1 MIHFAKNIFAKSNEQ
16 SKGHARSAWASQRRL
31 KAKISVGLLCLSS
44 LMTGTAQ
51 ADTLA
56 GKFERIPDDQ
66 RVAVYWYWMSDNI
79 SVEGVQH
86 DLEAM
91 KRAGITRA
99 YIGNIWQDAV
109 KPGKI
114 KVLTPEWWEVM
125 HAALKRAGE
134 LDIEI
139 GVFNCPGW
147 SQSGGPWIKA
157 NQSMRYLKAESVD
170 VKGNGRELIISL
182 PSLGKEAEDV
192 RVLAMPR
199 HTAML
204 DTLLTID
211 KQQGKDQVTDLH
223 LDAARTIRNITFSTS
238 QYLLADVRIQTK
250 QDGKY
255 QDIKTAHL
263 DRTNTELNVGFVPWA
278 PISIDLPDTHTQDL
292 RIVTTGGPR
301 DCHFQARVTDL
312 PRVERYMEKSLAK
325 MYQTPLPMWG
335 EYMWPTQQEPQ
346 GTSVTQPSQVLD
358 LTSHMSQDG
367 TLRWTAPKG
376 EWTILRTGMAP
387 TGVTNAPASK
397 EGTGYEV
404 DKLSREHVASHFDA
418 FLGELLRRIPAED
431 RSTFKIVVEDSYE
444 TGGLNWTDD
453 MIESFR
459 TRYGYDPVP
468 YIPTLYGTVIGSQD
482 QSERFLWDLRR
493 LVADRVA
500 YDYVG
505 GLREVSN
512 RHGLTTWLE
521 CYGHWGFPSEFLM
534 YGGQSDEVAGE
545 FWSEGS
551 LGDIENRAASSCAHI
566 YGKRKVW
573 AESCTAGGP
582 NFSRYPAVMKQRTDR
597 FFCEGI
603 NATLLHLFIQQPDD
617 DTLPGVSAPFGN
629 DFQRKNT
636 WFAQMDLFTDYLRRC
651 NLMLQQGAYVADVAY
666 YIGEDAPKMTGECN
680 PALPRGYSFDYL
692 NAEVLH
698 SAWVSEGR
706 LCLAGGMTYRTL
718 VLPDQT
724 TMRPEVLA
732 DISRLVKDGLTVIGP
747 KPTSS
752 PSMQGWPEADGEV
765 KALADQM
772 WNGGRWGQGRVY
784 GKGTSLDHV
793 LQAQGIRPDCYVD
806 ASQPFAFIHRH
817 LPGREIYFVSN
828 QSDQPQDLRP
838 KFRVT
843 GMQAEVWN
851 PVTAERMRVEG
862 LQDDGTLSTLD
873 LHLEGNES
881 AFVVFAQEIDSSLT
895 VYNPAPK
902 SALLTI
908 STPWQVEFQPGR
920 RGPEE
925 GCVMDTLMAWNQSQD
940 DRVRYY
946 SGIATYS
953 NTFKLKKLPEGP
965 TWIDLGRVMV
975 MARVYVN
982 DQYAGGVWTPP
993 YRLNVQKLLCKG
1005 VNTLRVEV
1013 VNNWQNRL
1021 IGDQKLPEQE
1031 RPTWTSVNPWNAD
1044 SPLQDSGLLGPVS
1057 LLQ

>member
-1 MIHFAKNIFAKSNEQ
+1 MIRI
-16 SKGHARSAWASQRRL
+16 AR
-31 KAKISVGLLCLSS
+31 KISVGLLCLGS
-44 LMTGTAQ
+44 LVVGGTAR
-51 ADTLA
+51 AESLA

-99 YIGNIWQDAV
+99 YIGNIWQDEV

-114 KVLTPEWWEVM
+114 KVLTPEWWDVV

-147 SQSGGPWIKA
+147 SQSGGPWIKPE
-157 NQSMRYLKAESVD
+157 QSMRYLKEVSTNVQ
-170 VKGNGRELIISL
+170 GNGREQTIKL
-182 PSLGKEAEDV
+182 PSLGKDATDV
-192 RVLAMPR
+192 RVLAMPL
-199 HTAML
+199 HTASL
-204 DTLLTID
+204 DTLLNID
-211 KQQGKDQVTDLH
+211 KKVGQDQTIDLH
-223 LDAARTIRNITFSTS
+223 LDAPRTLRNITFTTG
-238 QYLLADVRIQTK
+238 QYLLADVKIQCK
-250 QDGKY
+250 SGNGY
-255 QDIKTAHL
+255 QDIKTVHL
-263 DRTNTELNVGFVPWA
+263 DRTNTNPNVGFIPWA
-278 PISIDLPDTHTQDL
+278 PISINLPDVHTQDL
-292 RIVTTGGPR
+292 RLVATGGPA

-312 PRVERYMEKSLAK
+312 PQVERYAEKSLAK
-325 MYQTPLPMWG
+325 MFQYPLPMWG
-335 EYMWPTQQEPQ
+335 EYMWATQQEPKE
-346 GTSVTQPSQVLD
+346 SKVTQPSEVID
-358 LTSHMSQDG
+358 LTASMSQDG
-367 TLRWTAPKG
+367 TLTWKAPKG
-376 EWTILRTGMAP
+376 EWTVLRTGMVT

-397 EGTGYEV
+397 EATGLEV
-404 DKLSREHVASHFDA
+404 DKMSRKHVATHFDA

-453 MIESFR
+453 MVESFR

-468 YIPTLYGTVIGSQD
+468 YIPTLYGTIIGSQD

-617 DTLPGVSAPFGN
+617 TTFPGVSAPFGN

-636 WFAQMDLFTDYLRRC
+636 WFSQMDLFTDYLRRC
-651 NLMLQQGAYVADVAY
+651 NMMLQQGSYVADVAY
-666 YIGEDAPKMTGECN
+666 FIGEDAPKMTGECN

-692 NAEVLH
+692 NAEVLR
-698 SAWVSEGR
+698 SAWVSDGR

-718 VLPDQT
+718 VLPNQT

-732 DISRLVKDGLTVIGP
+732 DISRLVQDGLTVIGP
-747 KPTSS
+747 KPVSS
-752 PSMQGWPEADGEV
+752 PSMQNWPEADKQV
-765 KALADQM
+765 RTLADQM
-772 WNGGRWGQGRVY
+772 WNTGKW
-784 GKGTSLDHV
+784 GKGHV
-793 LQAQGIRPDCYVD
+793 YPAGTKLKPVLGGMGVLPDCYVD
-806 ASQPFAFIHRH
+806 AHQPFAFIHRR
-817 LPGREIYFVSN
+817 LPGQEIYFVSN
-828 QSDQPQDLRP
+828 QSDRAQDLQPQ
-838 KFRVT
+838 FRVT
-843 GMQAEVWN
+843 GMKAEIWN
-851 PVTAERMRVEG
+851 PVTAERMRITD
-862 LQDDGTLSTLD
+862 LQDNGTLSIVN

-881 AFVVFAQEIDSSLT
+881 AFIVFSKQTDDTLTAYAPASLH
-895 VYNPAPK
+895 
-902 SALLTI
+902 ALLTI
-908 STPWQVEFQPGR
+908 STPWKVTFQEGR
-920 RGPEE
+920 RGPAE
-925 GCVMDTLMAWNQSQD
+925 GCTMDTLQAWNQSED
-940 DRVRYY
+940 ERVRYF
-946 SGIATYS
+946 SGTATYT
-953 NTFKLKKLPEGP
+953 NAFKLKQQPRQP
-965 TWIDLGRVMV
+965 VWIDLGKVMV

-993 YRLNVQKLLCKG
+993 YRLNIQHLLRKG
-1005 VNTLRVEV
+1005 TNTLRVEV

-1021 IGDQKLPEQE
+1021 IGDQKLPENE
-1031 RPTWTSVNPWNAD
+1031 RPTWTSVNPWHAD
-1044 SPLQDSGLLGPVS
+1044 SPLQESGLIGPVR

>member
-1 MIHFAKNIFAKSNEQ
+1 MMIHFAKK
-16 SKGHARSAWASQRRL
+16 L
-31 KAKISVGLLCLSS
+31 SVGLLCLGS
-44 LMTGTAQ
+44 LMGTAVH
-51 ADTLA
+51 ADSLQE
-56 GKFERIPDDQ
+56 KFERIPDDQ

-79 SVEGVQH
+79 SVEGVKH

-91 KRAGITRA
+91 KKAGITRA
-99 YIGNIWQDAV
+99 YIGNIWQDEV
-109 KPGKI
+109 KPGNI
-114 KVLTPEWWEVM
+114 KVLTPEWWDVM

-139 GVFNCPGW
+139 GIFNCPGW
-147 SQSGGPWIKA
+147 SQSGGPWIKPE
-157 NQSMRYLKAESVD
+157 QSMRYLKEVSTQVH
-170 VKGNGRELIISL
+170 GNGKEQVIQL
-182 PSLGKEAEDV
+182 PPLGKETTDV
-192 RVLAMPR
+192 RILALPQ
-199 HTAML
+199 HTASL
-204 DTLLTID
+204 DTLVTID
-211 KQQGKDQVTDLH
+211 KQAGKDQTTDIH
-223 LDAARTIRNITFSTS
+223 LNAATTLRNITFTTN
-238 QYLLADVRIQTK
+238 QYLLADIKIQVK
-250 QDGKY
+250 KGDKY
-255 QDIKTAHL
+255 EDVKIAHL
-263 DRTNTELNVGFVPWA
+263 DRTNVNPNVGFVPWS
-278 PISIDLPDTHTQDL
+278 PISIDLPDVQTQDL
-292 RIVTTGGPR
+292 RLVTTGGPQN
-301 DCHFQARVTDL
+301 CHFQARLTDL
-312 PRVERYMEKSLAK
+312 PKVERYAEKSLAK
-325 MYQTPLPMWG
+325 MFQTPLPMWG
-335 EYMWPTQQEPQ
+335 EYMWATQQEPK
-346 GTSVTQPSQVLD
+346 GVNVTQPSEVID
-358 LTSHMSQDG
+358 LTGLMKENG
-367 TLRWTAPKG
+367 TLTWKAPKG

-397 EGTGYEV
+397 EATGYEV
-404 DKLSREHVASHFDA
+404 DKMSRQHVASHFDA

-453 MIESFR
+453 MEESFR
-459 TRYGYDPVP
+459 TRYGYDPTP

-482 QSERFLWDLRR
+482 KSERFLWDLRR

-505 GLREVSN
+505 GLREASH

-617 DTLPGVSAPFGN
+617 KTLPGVSAPFGN

-636 WFAQMDLFTDYLRRC
+636 WFSQMDLFTDYLRRC
-651 NLMLQQGAYVADVAY
+651 NMMLQQGSYVADVAY

-698 SAWVSEGR
+698 SAWVSNGR
-706 LCLAGGMTYRTL
+706 LCLATGMTYRTL
-718 VLPDQT
+718 VLPNQQ

-732 DISRLVKDGLTVIGP
+732 DISRLVKEGLTIIGP
-747 KPTSS
+747 KPVSS
-752 PSMQGWPEADGEV
+752 PSMQNWPKADQEV
-765 KALADQM
+765 KSLADQM
-772 WNGGRWGQGRVY
+772 WNSSNWGK
-784 GKGTSLDHV
+784 GKVFPAGTSLKSV
-793 LQAQGIRPDCYVD
+793 LDNMGIKPDCYVD
-806 ASQPFAFIHRH
+806 SHKPFAFIHRS
-817 LPGREIYFVSN
+817 LPGKEIYFVSN
-828 QSDQPQDLRP
+828 QSDQPQNLQP
-838 KFRVT
+838 QFRVS
-843 GMQAEVWN
+843 GMKAEIWN
-851 PVTAERMRVEG
+851 PVTAERMKIDV
-862 LQDDGTLSTLD
+862 QDNGSISTAN

-881 AFVVFAQEIDSSLT
+881 AFIVFCKETDNALITYSPTEKQ
-895 VYNPAPK
+895 
-902 SALLTI
+902 ALLTI
-908 STPWQVEFQPGR
+908 ETPWKVTFQQGM

-925 GCVMDTLMAWNQSQD
+925 GCTMDSLQAWNDSQD
-940 DRVRYY
+940 DRIRYF
-946 SGIATYS
+946 SGTATYS
-953 NTFKLKKLPEGP
+953 NTFKFKKEVQQPVWL
-965 TWIDLGRVMV
+965 DLGKVMV

-982 DQYAGGVWTPP
+982 DHYAGGVWTAP
-993 YRLNVQKLLCKG
+993 YRLNISKLLRKG

-1031 RPTWTSVNPWNAD
+1031 RPTWTSVNPWHSD
-1044 SPLQDSGLLGPVS
+1044 SPLQESGLIGPVR
-1057 LLQ
+1057 LLN

>member
-1 MIHFAKNIFAKSNEQ
+1 MNRIARKLSLGLLIMGSLAGGMAHAQPLASKFKNI
-16 SKGHARSAWASQRRL
+16 
-31 KAKISVGLLCLSS
+31 
-44 LMTGTAQ
+44 
-51 ADTLA
+51 
-56 GKFERIPDDQ
+56 PDEQ

-79 SVEGVQH
+79 SVQGVRH

-99 YIGNIWQDAV
+99 YIGNIWQDEV
-109 KPGKI
+109 KPGHI

-134 LDIEI
+134 LGIEI

-147 SQSGGPWIKA
+147 SQSGGPWIKPE
-157 NQSMRYLKAESVD
+157 QSMRYLKEASVE
-170 VKGNGRELIISL
+170 VSGNGKEQLIHL
-182 PSLGKEAEDV
+182 PSLGQEATDV
-192 RVLAMPR
+192 RVLALPR
-199 HTAML
+199 HTAQL
-204 DTLLTID
+204 DTLVSIS
-211 KQQGKDQVTDLH
+211 KQAGHDQVTDIH
-223 LDAARTIRNITFSTS
+223 LGQAHTLRSITLTTS
-238 QYLLADVRIQTK
+238 QYLLADMRILAREGNGYREVK
-250 QDGKY
+250 SV
-255 QDIKTAHL
+255 HL
-263 DRTNTELNVGFVPWA
+263 DRSNANPNVGFTPWA
-278 PISIDLPDTHTQDL
+278 PISISLPDVRTQDL
-292 RIVTTGGPR
+292 RLITTGGPQ
-301 DCHFQARVTDL
+301 DCHFQARITDR
-312 PRVERYMEKSLAK
+312 PQVERYAEKSLAK

-335 EYMWPTQQEPQ
+335 EYMWATQREPE
-346 GTSVTQPSQVLD
+346 GVSVTQPSEVID
-358 LTSHMSQDG
+358 LTSLLQDDG
-367 TLRWTAPKG
+367 TLRWKAPRG
-376 EWTILRTGMAP
+376 QWSILRTGMVP

-397 EGTGYEV
+397 EATGLEV
-404 DKLSREHVASHFDA
+404 DKMSRQHVASHFDA
-418 FLGELLRRIPAED
+418 FLGELLRRIPAQD
-431 RSTFKIVVEDSYE
+431 RTAFKIVVEDSYE

-453 MIESFR
+453 MVEAFR

-482 QSERFLWDLRR
+482 RSERFLWDLRR

-505 GLREVSN
+505 GLREASH

-566 YGKRKVW
+566 YGKPKVW

-651 NLMLQQGAYVADVAY
+651 NLMLQQGSYVADVAY

-698 SAWVSEGR
+698 SAWVSDGR
-706 LCLAGGMTYRTL
+706 LCLATGMTYRTL
-718 VLPDQT
+718 VLPDQH
-724 TMRPEVLA
+724 TMRPQVLA
-732 DISRLVKDGLTVIGP
+732 DIARLVRDGLTIIGP
-747 KPTSS
+747 MPTAS
-752 PSMQGWPEADGEV
+752 PSMQDWPQADRQV
-765 KALADQM
+765 QSLATQM
-772 WNGGRWGQGRVY
+772 WSQGNWGQGRVLPA
-784 GKGTSLDHV
+784 GTSLAGV
-793 LQAQGIRPDCYVD
+793 LDGMGIKPDCYVD
-806 ASQPFAFIHRH
+806 SSKPFAFIHRT
-817 LPGREIYFVSN
+817 LPGQEIYFVSN
-828 QSDQPQDLRP
+828 QSDQAQDLEP
-838 KFRVT
+838 QFRVT
-843 GMQAEVWN
+843 GMKAEIWN
-851 PVTAERMRVEG
+851 PVTAERMRLDV
-862 LQDDGTLSTLD
+862 QDNGQLSTAS

-881 AFVVFAQEIDSSLT
+881 AFIVFAQEADSTLATYS
-895 VYNPAPK
+895 PATEQTM
-902 SALLTI
+902 LTI
-908 STPWQVEFQPGR
+908 GTPWEVTFQEGM
-920 RGPEE
+920 RGPQE
-925 GCVMDTLMAWNQSQD
+925 GCTMDTLLAWNESQD
-940 DRVRYY
+940 DRIRHF
-946 SGIATYS
+946 SGTATYT
-953 NTFKLKKLPEGP
+953 NTFKLKREPLQPV
-965 TWIDLGRVMV
+965 WLDLGRVMV

-982 DQYAGGVWTPP
+982 GQYAGGVWTPP
-993 YRLNVQKLLCKG
+993 YRLNVSQLLRKG

-1031 RPTWTSVNPWNAD
+1031 RPTWTSVNPWHAD
-1044 SPLQDSGLLGPVS
+1044 SPLQESGLIGPVR